1 MNSEYKSCAL
11 CPRRCGIDRTQNK
24 GRCGENAE
32 IRVARA
38 APHLWEEPCISGKN
52 GSGAVF
58 FSGCPLGCDYCQNA
72 AISRGGAGKPV
83 SPARL
88 AEIFREL
95 ENKGVHN
102 INLVTPT
109 HFAPSIIE
117 SLKLCRPKIP
127 IVYNCGGYESPD
139 AIKRLKGYVDVYL
152 TDIKYFSDEYAV
164 KYSRAP
170 RYFDYALAS
179 LREMLAQTG
188 PPKLEDGLLKSGVI
202 VRHLCLP
209 GLRRDSMRILERLAE
224 FPNGSFLLSLMSQY
238 LPMGSAPELQRRV
251 TSFEYNSV
259 VNRAVELGL
268 TDGYTQE
275 RSSARNDYIPE
286 FNGEGV

>member
-1 MNSEYKSCAL
+1 MVSEYKSCAL
-11 CPRRCGIDRTQNK
+11 CPRRCGIDRTKAK
-24 GRCGENAE
+24 GRCGESAE
-32 IRVARA
+32 IRIARA
-38 APHLWEEPCISGKN
+38 ALHLWEEPCISGKN

-72 AISRGGAGKPV
+72 AISRGGAGKAV
-83 SPARL
+83 SAARL

-95 ENKGVHN
+95 EEKGAHN

-117 SLKLCRPKIP
+117 ALELYRPKIP
-127 IVYNCGGYESPD
+127 IVYNCGGYESPE
-139 AIKRLKGYVDVYL
+139 AVKNLNGYVDVYL

-170 RYFDYALAS
+170 RYFEYAFAS
-179 LREMLAQTG
+179 LGEMLAQTG
-188 PPKLEDGLLKSGVI
+188 EPRLEGGLLKSGVI

-209 GLRRDSMRILERLAE
+209 GLRRDSMSILERLAAL
-224 FPNGSFLLSLMSQY
+224 PKGSFLLSLMSQY
-238 LPMGSAPELQRRV
+238 LPMGYAPELNRRV

-259 VNRAVELGL
+259 VKRAVELGL
-268 TDGYTQE
+268 TEGYTQE
-275 RSSARNDYIPE
+275 RSSARDDFIPE